1 LAQQALGECS
11 FESSPGRRYLAVW
24 TTRLLDLARL
34 AVAAEAGLAEARHG
48 DRKVDTFQLPL
59 GFAGL
64 DLSFWSQG
72 SDPLHNT

>member
-1 LAQQALGECS
+1 
-11 FESSPGRRYLAVW
+11 VW

-64 DLSFWSQG
+64 GILGLVISAARCR
-72 SDPLHNT
+72 